1 MTRRREDE
9 NMAAARG
16 RTRKVEKDAWDWAEN
31 VNYDAITNEHLEKA
45 YRIHVT
51 CTEKNNHRF
60 VG

>member
-1 MTRRREDE
+1 
-9 NMAAARG
+9 MAAARG

-31 VNYDAITNEHLEKA
+31 VNYDAITKEHLEKA

-51 CTEKNNHRF
+51 CTEKNSHRF